1 VRNGTHRASKAFVFV
16 AMLMV
21 LALVAAACSSSSDS
35 SVDKKSSGGSGD
47 EGTPQSGGTLTYAL
61 EGGTTDFCI
70 PSAQL
75 AISGILVV
83 EAVYDTLTRP
93 TQDPDVY
100 APYLAKSVTHND
112 DYTEWT
118 IEIRDGITFQD
129 GTPLT
134 AEVVKQNIDAWR
146 EGILL
151 GFVYQNIA
159 DVAVSGNSVV
169 VTMTTPWVA
178 FPAFLWTTGRTGIAA
193 AAQLD
198 SEDCATDMIG
208 TGPFSVASFDPTTGN
223 VKTVKN
229 QSYWRKGF
237 PYLDG
242 VNFIVQ
248 EESSQRFSGLEG
260 GQFDMTM
267 SSGGQ
272 DLSKA
277 QDISGAVSQLEPEG
291 RQEISQML
299 INVARPPL
307 DDVDA
312 RRAVAMAVDRDALNL
327 IDQKGQARYANQ
339 VFDTEIMGY
348 VEDSGFPDHDP
359 EQAHKLVE
367 KVKAKNGGTFAFTIA
382 TTFDQSVQTLFQE
395 VKRQLAEFDIDVT
408 LAPPVDQGT
417 LINQA
422 VGGSVDAFGWRNYPG
437 QDPDTLYV
445 WFYGG
450 SIVNFNHVDDQ
461 IMNDALDAGRQ
472 EPDPDKR
479 REQYETF
486 NKRMSE
492 QAYNMW
498 TWYTQWFV
506 AHSGDVHGVSGPNL
520 PDPDS
525 ADGAPGNKKP
535 VDLLAGYHQMLGL
548 WTSN

>member
-1 VRNGTHRASKAFVFV
+1 MRNGTHRASKAFVFV

-35 SVDKKSSGGSGD
+35 GGKKSSGGTGD

-348 VEDSGFPDHDP
+348 VEDSGFPEHDP
-359 EQAHKLVE
+359 EQARKLVE

>member
-1 VRNGTHRASKAFVFV
+1 
-16 AMLMV
+16 MLMV

-134 AEVVKQNIDAWR
+134 ATSAMFWYTKPRRMPSRHASMFC
-146 EGILL
+146 LTTS
-151 GFVYQNIA
+151 
-159 DVAVSGNSVV
+159 AVSGNSVV

-229 QSYWRKGF
+229 QSYWREGS

-359 EQAHKLVE
+359 EQARQLVE

-506 AHSGDVHGVSGPNL
+506 AHSGDVHGVSGSNL